1 MAKYSV
7 RVYLSTFYDI
17 EVEAESSDEAI
28 EIAEDSDNW
37 DDETIMDNLCVQENN
52 TEVEEIEDEE
62 DES

>member
-17 EVEAESSDEAI
+17 EVEAESSDTAI

-37 DDETIMDNLCVQENN
+37 DEETIMDNLCVQENN